1 MVGLPNVSYR
11 PIGFLLADFGRN
23 ISSSE
28 NGRKMCESLGLEYL
42 KTIDVY
48 HGCRCYGV
56 TFKHRDG
63 WSVTSVIPSAYL

>member
-1 MVGLPNVSYR
+1 MVGLPNVSHC
-11 PIGFLLADFGRN
+11 PFGFLLADLGRN

-28 NGRKMCESLGLEYL
+28 NGRKMCDSLGLEYL

-56 TFKHRDG
+56 TFKHKDG
-63 WSVTSVIPSAYL
+63 WSVTSVIPPAYL